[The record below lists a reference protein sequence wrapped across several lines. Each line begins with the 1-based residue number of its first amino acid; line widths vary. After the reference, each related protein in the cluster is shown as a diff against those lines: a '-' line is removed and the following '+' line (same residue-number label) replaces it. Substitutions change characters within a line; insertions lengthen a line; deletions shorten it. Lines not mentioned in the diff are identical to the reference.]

1 VTEILAYVR
10 GPATITMATVSA
22 HDVPAP
28 EPMKR
33 RTAPAPV
40 TNTINP
46 APLGFISFGLTTF
59 VLSVYNAGIWG
70 IQVNSPP
77 NVVIGL
83 TVFYGGLAQFIAGQ
97 WSFAAGN
104 ALTATAFSS
113 YGAFYLALSALYIP
127 WFGVIDAYETAP
139 AHTKNIDPAVGIFLL
154 AWAMFTFFMWFGTFK
169 SNIAFCLLFF
179 FLTLTFV
186 LLSISE
192 FKRSNLT
199 GNRVKRAGGFFGI
212 FTALIAWY
220 IGLARLLTPEISY
233 ITLPLGDLGRKH
245 LDLE

>member
-1 VTEILAYVR
+1 
-10 GPATITMATVSA
+10 MATVSN
-22 HDVPAP
+22 DVPDA
-28 EPMKR
+28 EPTKR
-33 RTAPAPV
+33 RTAPPAAVPV

-46 APLGFISFGLTTF
+46 APLGLIAFGLTTF
-59 VLSVYNAGIWG
+59 VLSCYNAGIWG
-70 IQVNSPP
+70 IQVGSPP
-77 NVVIGL
+77 NVIVGL
-83 TVFYGGLAQFIAGQ
+83 AVFYGGLAQFIAGQ
-97 WSFAAGN
+97 WEFAAGN
-104 ALTATAFSS
+104 TFGATAFTS
-113 YGAFYLALSALYIP
+113 YGAFWLAYSAILIP

-139 AHTKNIDPAVGIFLL
+139 AHTKNIDPALGIFLL

-192 FKRSNLT
+192 FKRGNLI
-199 GNRVKRAGGFFGI
+199 GNRVKRAGGFIGI
-212 FTALIAWY
+212 LTALIAWY
-220 IGLARLLTPEISY
+220 IGLARLLTPELSY

>member
-1 VTEILAYVR
+1 
-10 GPATITMATVSA
+10 MATVSN
-22 HDVPAP
+22 DVPAP
-28 EPMKR
+28 EPTKR
-33 RTAPAPV
+33 RFASPAAAPV

-46 APLGFISFGLTTF
+46 APLGLIAFGLTTF
-59 VLSVYNAGIWG
+59 VLSCYNAGIWG
-70 IQVNSPP
+70 IQVGSPP

-83 TVFYGGLAQFIAGQ
+83 AVFYGGLAQFIAGM
-97 WSFAAGN
+97 WEFAAGN
-104 ALTATAFSS
+104 TFGATAFTS
-113 YGAFYLALSALYIP
+113 YGAFWLAYSALYIP

-199 GNRVKRAGGFFGI
+199 GNRVKRVTFANPPNPSTSVELVCGVLRLKMIMMMMTSKHKSPKFFHH
-212 FTALIAWY
+212 Y
-220 IGLARLLTPEISY
+220 
-233 ITLPLGDLGRKH
+233 
-245 LDLE
+245 